1 MSRTDVMPRVT
12 IDLPSLLA
20 GVIDGPPTM
29 TVEADTLA
37 QALER
42 AFVQTPPLRGH
53 LFDESGQFRPHV
65 LCFLNDVNSRW
76 LDDLDRPLQ
85 DGDCITILQAVSG
98 G

>member
-1 MSRTDVMPRVT
+1 MPRVT

-20 GVIDGPPTM
+20 RVTGEQTLA
-29 TVEADTLA
+29 VEADTLRE
-37 QALER
+37 ALEQ
-42 AFVQTPPLRGH
+42 AFVQVPTLRGH
-53 LFDESGQFRPHV
+53 LFDESGTFRRHV

-76 LDDLDRPLQ
+76 LDTLDRPLK